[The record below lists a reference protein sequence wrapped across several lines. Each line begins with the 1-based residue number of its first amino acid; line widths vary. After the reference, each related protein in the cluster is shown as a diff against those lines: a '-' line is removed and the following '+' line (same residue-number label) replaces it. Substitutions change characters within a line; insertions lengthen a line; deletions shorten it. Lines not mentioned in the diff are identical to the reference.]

1 MFPYNVYFLIIDVD
15 DEVMR
20 LVNELFVND
29 IPELQRRGKLCPVL
43 FISNIRL
50 VGS

>member
-1 MFPYNVYFLIIDVD
+1 MCPYNFDFLILEVD

-29 IPELQRRGKLCPVL
+29 IPELQRRGNLCPVL
-43 FISNIRL
+43 FISNTRL